1 MGQGRLVKP
10 YVPDVTHP
18 LDVIVFDFDGIL
30 AEGTWPSPHIG
41 KPIPAGVELLKEYA
55 RLGYAITINTAR
67 PVSHKAAIESWLRSH
82 LLAVYDIRCD
92 KPLGCLYIDDRAWN
106 PTKEEGWD
114 AAN

>member
-1 MGQGRLVKP
+1 VKP

-30 AEGTWPSPHIG
+30 AEGTWPSPRIG
-41 KPIPAGVELLKEYA
+41 NPIPAGVELLKEYA

-67 PVSHKAAIESWLRSH
+67 PASHERALRFWLEVSALSQY
-82 LLAVYDIRCD
+82 VYDIRFD